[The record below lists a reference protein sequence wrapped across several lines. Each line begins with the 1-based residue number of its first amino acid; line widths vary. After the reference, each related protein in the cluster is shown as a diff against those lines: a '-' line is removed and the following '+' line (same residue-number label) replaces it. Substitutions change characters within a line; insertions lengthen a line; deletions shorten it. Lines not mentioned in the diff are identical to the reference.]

1 MPDQEHVSDD
11 SGGGDRPRRPPTKH
25 DTWLVL
31 RAQIGDRDALDA
43 LLRQLQQPLYG
54 YLLSLTASRPMA
66 EDLLQD
72 TFLLIYRK
80 LRWLR
85 EPELFR
91 SWAFRI
97 ASREAFRRLRR
108 DRRYV
113 DTELDEALLSEN
125 APGGL
130 DPEDRE
136 LARRLPELVAGISPG
151 SRAVIA
157 LHYLD
162 EMPLGEVAAVLGL
175 ALGTVKSRLAY
186 GLTQLRRALELS
198 NVPPTPTKTKET
210 T

>member
-1 MPDQEHVSDD
+1 M
-11 SGGGDRPRRPPTKH
+11 DRARSQRE
-25 DTWLVL
+25 TWLVL
-31 RAQIGDRDALDA
+31 RAQAGDRGALDE
-43 LLRQLQQPLYG
+43 LLRGLQQPLYG
-54 YLLSLTASRPMA
+54 YLASLVGSRPLA
-66 EDLLQD
+66 EDLLQE

-108 DRRYV
+108 ERRFV
-113 DTELDEALLSEN
+113 AAELDEASFVA
-125 APGGL
+125 APAESG
-130 DPEDRE
+130 DPATRE

-162 EMPLGEVAAVLGL
+162 EMPLGEVSAVLGI

-186 GLTQLRRALELS
+186 GLQQLRRALDTDD
-198 NVPPTPTKTKET
+198 PDTRKET
-210 T
+210 P